1 MYTKS
6 IKVEWCTAF
15 CHRVSS
21 FSTRS
26 TTGVEEMYVEDRGI
40 WSRESETLGSEAFLE
55 TNVGMLTE
63 IGRKRERALGRT
75 GSGVW
80 RRKINLAN

>member
-1 MYTKS
+1 MVHGVLPSCILIQHEKY
-6 IKVEWCTAF
+6 EWM
-15 CHRVSS
+15 
-21 FSTRS
+21 
-26 TTGVEEMYVEDRGI
+26 EEMYVEDRGI

-80 RRKINLAN
+80 RRKIYLAN